1 MLKGR
6 PLLVV
11 NGADDPDT
19 PLDDARALAAA
30 ATGPSDLRVIFGA
43 GHWLRADPRVVAI
56 LVGWLERRR

>member
-1 MLKGR
+1 MKGR

-19 PLDDARALAAA
+19 PVEDARALAGA